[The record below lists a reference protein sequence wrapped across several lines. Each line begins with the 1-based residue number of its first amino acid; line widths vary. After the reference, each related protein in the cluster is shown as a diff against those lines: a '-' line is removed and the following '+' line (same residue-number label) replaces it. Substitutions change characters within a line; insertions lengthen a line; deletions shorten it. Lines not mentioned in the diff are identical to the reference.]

1 VYDVSLESLLA
12 EQLPILM
19 VRGWVVMLGNQICNI
34 KGDDDSDMNVEY
46 VDMKVL
52 NEHLLILITIAP
64 AEVNMSSNDDP
75 PVNMA
80 TIATG
85 VLP

>member
-1 VYDVSLESLLA
+1 
-12 EQLPILM
+12 
-19 VRGWVVMLGNQICNI
+19 
-34 KGDDDSDMNVEY
+34 MNMEY
-46 VDMKVL
+46 IDLKVL

-64 AEVNMSSNDDP
+64 AEVNMSSNGDDP

>member
-1 VYDVSLESLLA
+1 MSGDA
-12 EQLPILM
+12 I
-19 VRGWVVMLGNQICNI
+19 GNQICHI

-64 AEVNMSSNDDP
+64 AEVNMSSNDDDP